1 MPRDNNKRYAL
12 QPYRVIG
19 LRFSDGKNIV
29 ELCESD
35 VTSDKVAVYVAK
47 EDLWKEVE
55 NICDRLIHA
64 QTVVVANDDNMITF
78 HVESVAFDE
87 EVE

>member
-1 MPRDNNKRYAL
+1 MPRDNNKRYA
-12 QPYRVIG
+12 QQEYRVIG

-47 EDLWKEVE
+47 EELWKEVD
-55 NICDRLIHA
+55 NICNRLIHA
-64 QTVVVANDDNMITF
+64 KEVSVANEDHMITF
-78 HVESVAFDE
+78 GVDSVVFDE
-87 EVE
+87 DGE